1 MRNIVLAL
9 DFERAIGWVA
19 ITMAELLADLFSLCL
34 ALSLV
39 VNGAEY
45 NESVS
50 CEDFPEVANLSLAE
64 LQREVNK

>member
-1 MRNIVLAL
+1 
-9 DFERAIGWVA
+9 
-19 ITMAELLADLFSLCL
+19 MAELLADLFSLCL